1 MKITPELV
9 VEAYKNTGIRPIW
22 ASFVEADGT
31 CGCALTAL
39 YVNQVGKEN
48 PFETA
53 KSLVKQEKDV
63 LKVIS
68 ETLDLPSDLEL
79 TSFYLGFDY
88 PDKTWVDDP
97 HIESVKLG
105 QETRRLVDKEVRR
118 VVCYN
123 EALSEYHQKE
133 QDKEIMTYE

>member
-39 YVNQVGKEN
+39 YVNAVDKEK

-53 KSLVKQEKDV
+53 KQLVKQEKSILETV
-63 LKVIS
+63 S
-68 ETLDLPSDLEL
+68 ETLGLPKDLDL
-79 TSFYLGFDY
+79 TCFYLGFDY
-88 PDKTWVDDP
+88 PDKPWDGYSNT
-97 HIESVKLG
+97 ESVKLG
-105 QETRRLVDKEVRR
+105 QETRKLVE
-118 VVCYN
+118 
-123 EALSEYHQKE
+123 
-133 QDKEIMTYE
+133 KEIGEVVSYNIAIAEYQQKKQDEEMMK